1 MPSYKNSKSQS
12 KNGGRRKKQTKR
24 KLRRGK
30 KSRKVMRGGAEI
42 ITSDELS
49 SQLNSDGVMTEFL
62 KRYFKVQ
69 GVTDKQYPGFNEF
82 EKHYN
87 DRFNQGNNDKFGKF
101 DSDELKQRL
110 SLKEN
115 QKEYNN
121 MPPSL
126 KLQTAILTL
135 VVKP

>member
-1 MPSYKNSKSQS
+1 
-12 KNGGRRKKQTKR
+12 
-24 KLRRGK
+24 
-30 KSRKVMRGGAEI
+30 MRGGAEI